1 MKSGIAAMISAV
13 SDLDKETLERG
24 IKFYITCD
32 EEIGFSGIKEVVE
45 FEKNFPQTIIVGEP
59 TNNEFIVGSK
69 GLIEYK
75 VSIKGKKT
83 HSSTPDKGVSAI
95 MKTIDFINELNNFY
109 KEIKLEKN
117 EVFEVPYTTMNIG
130 KISGGTEINSVP
142 DYCEFVLDFRT
153 INKEEEKKI
162 IEKMN
167 ELQIKYNA
175 NVIELNRISAFM
187 NSNKYSNKTCNFITE
202 ASFLDNE
209 RIILGAGPVTAHEV
223 DECISEESLY
233 TLVEQY
239 KQILQAE

>member
-13 SDLDKETLERG
+13 SELDQKTLEKG
-24 IKFYITCD
+24 IKFYITYD

-75 VSIKGKKT
+75 VELMGKKT

-95 MKTIDFINELNNFY
+95 MKAVNFINELNEFY
-109 KEIKLEKN
+109 ENIKLEKTD
-117 EVFEVPYTTMNIG
+117 VFEVPYTTMNIG
-130 KISGGTEINSVP
+130 KIGGGTEINSVP
-142 DYCEFVLDFRT
+142 DYCGFVIDFRT
-153 INKEEEKKI
+153 INKEIEEKI
-162 IEKMN
+162 IEKMD
-167 ELQIKYNA
+167 ELRIKYNA

-202 ASFLDNE
+202 ASFLENE

-223 DECISEESLY
+223 NEYITKESLY
-233 TLVEQY
+233 KLVEQY
-239 KQILQAE
+239 KEIMESK

>member
-13 SDLDKETLERG
+13 SELDQKTLEKG
-24 IKFYITCD
+24 IKFYITYD

-45 FEKNFPQTIIVGEP
+45 YEKNFPKTIIIGEP

-75 VSIKGKKT
+75 VSITGKKT

-95 MKTIDFINELNNFY
+95 MKTVDFINELNEFY
-109 KEIKLEKN
+109 ENIKLEKTD
-117 EVFEVPYTTMNIG
+117 VFEVPYTTMNIG

-142 DYCEFVLDFRT
+142 DYCEFVIDFRT
-153 INKEEEKKI
+153 INKEIEKKI

-175 NVIELNRISAFM
+175 NVVELNRISAFM

-202 ASFLDNE
+202 ASFLENE

-223 DECISEESLY
+223 NECISEESLY
-233 TLVEQY
+233 RLVEQY
-239 KQILQAE
+239 KEIMESE